1 MPSGQAR
8 ISHRGARPAQSV
20 FARSQYRSDKVLN
33 MNGLPKCI
41 QRPGEKCGLDPVVA
55 YQGEPGAYSE
65 IASRRFF
72 PGARLLIPCV
82 TFDLVFQRV
91 QREEAA
97 FGVIPIENS
106 LAGSIHQ
113 NYDLLL
119 RHRLTIVGELKLRI
133 VHHLIAN
140 SGVPLSRIRRVFS
153 HPQALM
159 QCRRSTARLGKL
171 EIIPTY
177 DTAGSVKK
185 IKDEKILDGAAI
197 ASELAARLYGMTIL
211 RENLQ
216 DNVANFTRF
225 LLLAKGRHRIPD
237 ANKTSIVFSIQNL
250 PGALF
255 RSMSVFA
262 LRDIDLYKIESRPL
276 HGKPWEYL
284 FYVDFAGSLEDRRC
298 RKALAH
304 LKELAGYLKI
314 LGSYPRDESESDR

>member
-1 MPSGQAR
+1 MPDSP
-8 ISHRGARPAQSV
+8 S
-20 FARSQYRSDKVLN
+20 
-33 MNGLPKCI
+33 
-41 QRPGEKCGLDPVVA
+41 PVIA

-72 PGARLLIPCV
+72 PSVRRLVPCE

-91 QREEAA
+91 QREEATL
-97 FGVIPIENS
+97 GVVPIENS
-106 LAGSIHQ
+106 LAGSIHR

-119 RHRLTIVGELKLRI
+119 RRRLTIIGELKLRI
-133 VHHLIAN
+133 LHHLIAN
-140 SGVPLSRIRRVFS
+140 PGVGLSQIRRVFS

-159 QCRRSTARLGKL
+159 QCRRNTARLGRL

-185 IKDEKILDGAAI
+185 IKEERILDGAAI
-197 ASELAARLYGMTIL
+197 ASDLAARLYGMTIL

-216 DNVANFTRF
+216 DDFANFTRF
-225 LLLAKGRHRIPD
+225 LLLAKGRHKVPN
-237 ANKTSIVFSIQNL
+237 ANKTSIVYSIRNV

-276 HGKPWEYL
+276 LGKPWEYL

-298 RKALAH
+298 KRAMAH
-304 LKELAGYLKI
+304 LRELAGYVKI
-314 LGSYPRDESESDR
+314 LGSYPRDDSDADLQESAGN

>member
-1 MPSGQAR
+1 MPADQD
-8 ISHRGARPAQSV
+8 Q
-20 FARSQYRSDKVLN
+20 
-33 MNGLPKCI
+33 
-41 QRPGEKCGLDPVVA
+41 VVA

-72 PGARLLIPCV
+72 PGAGCLIPCE

-91 QREEAA
+91 QREEAE

-119 RHRLTIVGELKLRI
+119 RHRLTIIGELKLRI
-133 VHHLIAN
+133 LHHLIAN
-140 SGVPLSRIRRVFS
+140 PGVGISQIRRVFS

-159 QCRRSTARLGKL
+159 QCRRNTARLGKL

-185 IKDEKILDGAAI
+185 IKEGKILDGAAI
-197 ASELAARLYGMTIL
+197 ASDLAARLYGMTVL

-216 DNVANFTRF
+216 DDFANFTRF
-225 LLLAKGRHRIPD
+225 LLLAKGRHRTPN
-237 ANKTSIVFSIQNL
+237 ANKTSIVFSIPNL

-284 FYVDFAGSLEDRRC
+284 FYVDFAGSIEDRRC
-298 RKALAH
+298 KRAMAH
-304 LKELAGYLKI
+304 LRELAGYLKI
-314 LGSYPRDESESDR
+314 LGSYRRDDSDSDPEEAEGI

>member
-1 MPSGQAR
+1 MPSGQ
-8 ISHRGARPAQSV
+8 Q
-20 FARSQYRSDKVLN
+20 
-33 MNGLPKCI
+33 
-41 QRPGEKCGLDPVVA
+41 PVVA
-55 YQGEPGAYSE
+55 YQGEQGAYSE

-72 PGARLLIPCV
+72 PGARRLIPCV

-119 RHRLTIVGELKLRI
+119 RYRLTIVGELKLRI

-140 SGVPLSRIRRVFS
+140 SAVPLSQIRRVFS

-159 QCRRSTARLGKL
+159 QCRRNTARLGKL

-185 IKDEKILDGAAI
+185 IKEEKILDGAAI

-216 DNVANFTRF
+216 DNAANFTRF

-298 RKALAH
+298 RKAMAH
-304 LKELAGYLKI
+304 LRELAGHLKI

>member
-1 MPSGQAR
+1 MPPDQ
-8 ISHRGARPAQSV
+8 
-20 FARSQYRSDKVLN
+20 
-33 MNGLPKCI
+33 
-41 QRPGEKCGLDPVVA
+41 DPVVA

-72 PGARLLIPCV
+72 PGAGRLLPCE
-82 TFDLVFQRV
+82 TFDLVFRRV

-97 FGVIPIENS
+97 FGAIPIENS

-119 RHRLTIVGELKLRI
+119 RHRLTIIGELKLPI
-133 VHHLIAN
+133 LHHLIAN
-140 SGVPLSRIRRVFS
+140 PGVGLARIRRVFS

-159 QCRRSTARLGKL
+159 QCRRNTARLGRL

-185 IKDEKILDGAAI
+185 IKEEKILDGAAI
-197 ASELAARLYGMTIL
+197 ASDLAARLYGMSIL

-216 DNVANFTRF
+216 DDPANFTRF
-225 LLLAKGRHRIPD
+225 LLLAKGRRKVPKAD
-237 ANKTSIVFSIQNL
+237 KTSIVFSIRNL

-298 RKALAH
+298 KRALAH
-304 LKELAGYLKI
+304 LREMATCLKI
-314 LGSYPRDESESDR
+314 LGCYPRDDSDLESLD

>member
-133 VHHLIAN
+133 VHHLIGN
-140 SGVPLSRIRRVFS
+140 HGVPLSRIRRVFS

-216 DNVANFTRF
+216 DNAANFTRF

-298 RKALAH
+298 RKAMAH
-304 LKELAGYLKI
+304 LRELAGHLKI
-314 LGSYPRDESESDR
+314 LGSYPRDESDSDR

>member
-1 MPSGQAR
+1 MPSGQ
-8 ISHRGARPAQSV
+8 Q
-20 FARSQYRSDKVLN
+20 
-33 MNGLPKCI
+33 
-41 QRPGEKCGLDPVVA
+41 PVVA
-55 YQGEPGAYSE
+55 YQGEQGAYSE

-72 PGARLLIPCV
+72 PGASRLIPCV

-133 VHHLIAN
+133 AHHLIAN
-140 SGVPLSRIRRVFS
+140 SGVPLSQIRRVFS

-159 QCRRSTARLGKL
+159 QCRRNTARLGKL

-185 IKDEKILDGAAI
+185 IKEEKILDGAAI

-216 DNVANFTRF
+216 DNAANFTRF

-298 RKALAH
+298 RKAMAH
-304 LKELAGYLKI
+304 LRELAGHLKI
-314 LGSYPRDESESDR
+314 LGSYPRDESDSDR

>member
-1 MPSGQAR
+1 MP
-8 ISHRGARPAQSV
+8 P
-20 FARSQYRSDKVLN
+20 SQ
-33 MNGLPKCI
+33 
-41 QRPGEKCGLDPVVA
+41 DPMVA
-55 YQGEPGAYSE
+55 YQGEKGAYSE

-72 PGARLLIPCV
+72 PNATTLIPCE
-82 TFDLVFQRV
+82 TFDLVFQKVERKEV
-91 QREEAA
+91 E

-119 RHRLTIVGELKLRI
+119 RHQLTIIGEQKLRI
-133 VHHLIAN
+133 LHHLIAN
-140 SGVPLSRIRRVFS
+140 PGIKLSQIRRVFS

-159 QCRRSTARLGKL
+159 QCRRNTGQLGKL

-185 IKDEKILDGAAI
+185 IKEEKILDGAAI
-197 ASELAARLYGMTIL
+197 ASDLAARLYGMDIL
-211 RENLQ
+211 KENLQ
-216 DNVANFTRF
+216 DNFANFTRF
-225 LLLAKGRHRIPD
+225 LLLTKDGHLLPNP
-237 ANKTSIVFSIQNL
+237 NKTSIVFSIQNI

-284 FYVDFAGSLEDRRC
+284 FYVDFAGSPEDSHC
-298 RKALAH
+298 KKAIAH

-314 LGSYPRDESESDR
+314 LGSYPRDDSGSSPQTTSGK